1 MIDMRSD
8 TGKALVEAIGQLL
21 REGNRLVGL
30 GPRAT
35 EQERAEFAR
44 QKGELLEGIV
54 IEPVQDLSRSVAV
67 APEYGHGNWTVG
79 PYVGFDDR
87 RSEP

>member
-1 MIDMRSD
+1 MRSD

-21 REGNRLVGL
+21 REGSRLVGL

-35 EQERAEFAR
+35 EQERAEFGR
-44 QKGELLEGIV
+44 QKGEVLKGFV
-54 IEPVQDLSRSVAV
+54 IEPVQDASPSGAV
-67 APEYGHGNWTVG
+67 EREPGDAPWAVT
-79 PYVGFDDR
+79 PCVGFDGR